1 MPMPAPP
8 HPAMNRLPSELRR
21 LYVPQ
26 PDADQGRAPEEL
38 CLIDSGGR
46 VRAMV
51 LELARPADWAAL
63 SKLWQGVQADL
74 ELPAPAIA
82 VSGQDGFQLWF
93 SLAEPV
99 PAARAMVFLESLR
112 VRYLGDIKAQRVALM
127 PVADAASTLQARHA
141 KLVPAQQANS
151 GHWSAFVA
159 PDLAPVF
166 NDEPWLDIP
175 PSPEGQS
182 ELLSRLKSIPL
193 ADFRRALERLMPAPV
208 RGPFQ
213 EVSGAA
219 EVVIGCLDPKRF
231 LYSVMNDNTVALAL
245 RIEAAKALLP
255 YTDDPRPH

>member
-1 MPMPAPP
+1 MPMPMPMPNPP
-8 HPAMNRLPSELRR
+8 HLAMNRLQLELRR
-21 LYVPQ
+21 LYAIQ
-26 PDADQGRAPEEL
+26 PTKGQGADPEEP

-51 LELARPADWAAL
+51 LDLARPADWSSL

-82 VSGQDGFQLWF
+82 VSGRDGFQLWF

-99 PAARAMVFLESLR
+99 PASQAMAFLESLR
-112 VRYLGDIKAQRVALM
+112 ARYLGDIKADRVALM
-127 PVADAASTLQARHA
+127 PAADAASPLQARHA
-141 KLVPAQQANS
+141 RLVPAQQVNS

-166 NDEPWLDIP
+166 NDEPWLDIS

-182 ELLSRLKSIPL
+182 DLLLRLKSIPL
-193 ADFRRALERLMPAPV
+193 ADFQRALERLMPAPV
-208 RGPFQ
+208 PGPFQ
-213 EVSGAA
+213 QVSGAGA
-219 EVVIGCLDPKRF
+219 CLDPKRF

-245 RIEAAKALLP
+245 RIEAAKALLL
-255 YTDDPRPH
+255 YTDDPHPH